1 MSEPILTSC
10 AEDKGPARDLLHIPT
25 NNMTPDELINSL
37 EWRYAT
43 KAFDT
48 GKKISPDTWGSI
60 EQSMILT
67 PSSFGLQPWRFIT
80 ITCQK
85 TKLALL
91 EHSWHQRQVTD
102 CSHLVVLCARDAVD
116 HKDMENWLDR
126 LASVRGVSRESLEGY
141 AGMMS
146 GFFSTMDHTQRLAW
160 AKNQVYIALG
170 QLMASAAVIGIDA
183 CPMEGIIPAEYDR
196 ILNLEKS
203 GFTTT
208 VACALGYRS
217 SDDNYAEL
225 PKVRYQAQDI
235 LKTIS

>member
-1 MSEPILTSC
+1 
-10 AEDKGPARDLLHIPT
+10 
-25 NNMTPDELINSL
+25 MTADELITSL

-43 KAFDT
+43 KEFDT
-48 GKKISPDTWGSI
+48 GKKIAPDTWDAL
-60 EQSMILT
+60 EQSMVLT
-67 PSSFGLQPWRFIT
+67 PSSFGLQPWHFIT

-85 TKLALL
+85 TKIELL

-102 CSHLVVLCARDAVD
+102 CSHLVVLCARDGLD
-116 HKDMENWLDR
+116 EGDMEKWLDR
-126 LASVRGVSRESLEGY
+126 LADVRGVARESLDGY
-141 AGMMS
+141 AGMMG
-146 GFFSTMDHTQRLAW
+146 GFFSTMDYSRRLAW

-170 QLMASAAVIGIDA
+170 QLMASAAVLGIDA

-196 ILNLEKS
+196 ILGLENS

-225 PKVRYQAQDI
+225 PKVRYEARDM
-235 LKTIS
+235 LRTIS